1 MPKHNRALAKEMGER
16 IERQRKLLGLSQEN
30 VASMSGLSYQFFSKV
45 ERGESSLGAD
55 SILSVCGAL
64 GLSPDY
70 LLTGRESN
78 GRAQSVERILEK
90 VPDEQYQQL
99 FNIIQRILKFWK

>member
-64 GLSPDY
+64 GLSRTICSPAANP
-70 LLTGRESN
+70 TVAP
-78 GRAQSVERILEK
+78 RAWSG
-90 VPDEQYQQL
+90 
-99 FNIIQRILKFWK
+99 FWKKCPMSNISSCLISSKEF